1 MKSSL
6 LQRVAHA
13 SMHAATTR
21 DLPNNITTPYP
32 PTSPP
37 SSFPSSSEG
46 FVVKEAVV
54 DTLLPLSMIA
64 QHLRDEPLLRY
75 TEVTIHEAHS
85 AIVRLHTFCK
95 AQRQQQLPSSSS
107 IPPPPHFSCT
117 TCHKGYMLLD
127 AREGRMV
134 CSECGICSRGQMNVR
149 PEYMAPPEVPY
160 DSKGPR
166 KRGVPG
172 VPASLVNK
180 MRAVDPG
187 ERRYS
192 TYWYDLQHW
201 NMTCCHLG
209 VDELEEADYLLREWK
224 ATGGDSR
231 DARIVAV
238 LLYMRI
244 RDLIPKEEDIRRQLR
259 CHRPLD
265 SVEFTPPSPTFA
277 CEHCGTKHHTKKA
290 ARFCR
295 RITKCDR

>member
-13 SMHAATTR
+13 SLHATT
-21 DLPNNITTPYP
+21 PHPP
-32 PTSPP
+32 PTWSSSSSPSPP
-37 SSFPSSSEG
+37 SPLLTSSSSSPEG
-46 FVVKEAVV
+46 LKEVVVA

-85 AIVRLHTFCK
+85 AIVRLHTFCR
-95 AQRQQQLPSSSS
+95 AQRQQQAQSSSTVHS
-107 IPPPPHFSCT
+107 RSHHSSCT
-117 TCHKGYMLLD
+117 ECMKGHMLLD

-134 CSECGICSRGQMNVR
+134 CSECGTCSRGQMNVR
-149 PEYMAPPEVPY
+149 PEYVAPPEVTH
-160 DSKGPR
+160 KGPR

-172 VPASLVNK
+172 VPAHVVKRS
-180 MRAVDPG
+180 RAVDPC

-192 TYWYDLQHW
+192 TYWDDLQHW

-209 VDELEEADYLLREWK
+209 VDELDEADYLLREWK
-224 ATGGDSR
+224 AMGGDSR
-231 DARIVAV
+231 DARMVAV

-277 CEHCGTKHHTKKA
+277 CESCGTKHHTKKA